1 MMGYKRYLA
10 NVIEIFVGVILSV
23 LGFTG
28 ILDSY
33 WSGMG
38 TALIVVGVLMLV
50 RQLRYKTNAE
60 YREKM
65 DVEVNDERNKYLR
78 RLAWSWSGYLFVMLG
93 AVASIVFRILGMN
106 LYSQF
111 SAYCVCLIMVLYW
124 ISYLILQKK
133 H

>member
-1 MMGYKRYLA
+1 MKGYKRYLA

-65 DVEVNDERNKYLR
+65 DIEVNDERNKYLR
-78 RLAWSWSGYLFVMLG
+78 RLAWAWSGYLFVMVG
-93 AVASIVFRILGMN
+93 AVGSIVFRILGMN
-106 LYSQF
+106 QYSQF

>member
-1 MMGYKRYLA
+1 MKGNKRFLA
-10 NVIEIFVGVILSV
+10 NIVEIIIGVILSL
-23 LGFTG
+23 LGFNG

-50 RQLRYKTNAE
+50 RQLRYKTNTE

-78 RLAWSWSGYLFVMLG
+78 RLAWSWSGYLFVMFG

-106 LYSQF
+106 QYSQF

-124 ISYLILQKK
+124 ISYLVLQKK
-133 H
+133 Y

>member
-65 DVEVNDERNKYLR
+65 DIEVNDERNKYLR
-78 RLAWSWSGYLFVMLG
+78 RLAWSWSGYLFVMVG
-93 AVASIVFRILGMN
+93 AVGSIVFRILGMN
-106 LYSQF
+106 QYSQF

>member
-65 DVEVNDERNKYLR
+65 DIEVNDERNKYLR
-78 RLAWSWSGYLFVMLG
+78 RLAWSWSGYLFVMVG
-93 AVASIVFRILGMN
+93 AVGSIVFRILGMN
-106 LYSQF
+106 QYSQF
-111 SAYCVCLIMVLYW
+111 SAYCVCLIMILYW

>member
-1 MMGYKRYLA
+1 MKGNKRFLA
-10 NVIEIFVGVILSV
+10 NIVEIIIGVILSL
-23 LGFTG
+23 LGFNG

-50 RQLRYKTNAE
+50 RQLRYKTNTE

-93 AVASIVFRILGMN
+93 AVASIVFRIVGMDQ
-106 LYSQF
+106 YSQF

-124 ISYLILQKK
+124 ISYLVLQKK
-133 H
+133 Y